1 MLFRFPCYLYI
12 GYHIQLQ
19 HTLELRR
26 RLQQRAEG
34 GAGGDFSEVG
44 ADGEILLGGEEDED
58 IADSA
63 LHNSLRP
70 RMCIFPL

>member
-1 MLFRFPCYLYI
+1 MLFRCPCYFYI
-12 GYHIQLQ
+12 GYHHIQLQ

-34 GAGGDFSEVG
+34 GADIAEVG
-44 ADGEILLGGEEDED
+44 ADGEILLGGEDDED

-70 RMCIFPL
+70 RMCMYPL